1 MATLILTAVGTVLGG
16 PIGAAIGA
24 IAGQAIDRNII
35 FKPKGRQGPRLTELA
50 VQTSSYGTPIP
61 LLFGTMRVA
70 GTVIWSTD
78 LIESKSTSGGKGQP
92 GVTNYSY
99 SASFAVLVSGR
110 AISGIG
116 RIWADGKLLRG
127 AAGDFKTATGFR
139 VHLGDEAQPVDPL
152 IAAAEGIGM
161 ANAHRGQAYAVFE
174 NFQLADYGNRIPSL
188 TFEVIAD
195 PGPVAIGVIA
205 EAVSGGRVDGRAV
218 TQPVTGYS
226 AYGDSLRG
234 VLESLAS
241 VSGAWFAPDGARL
254 AMRDSAGDGPEISD
268 MGADSW
274 ALGSSAPGGSSPQLR
289 HGAFRRRSV
298 AAIDTVPQTVTV
310 AHYDPARDYQTGL
323 QRARRPGAGR
333 RNERIDVPAAINGS
347 VAKAIAAR
355 AIARAEAGRER
366 REIAL
371 DWSALG
377 IAPGQTVTLADAPG
391 RWRVSGWSLEAM
403 VLQLRLVR
411 LDCRVGVETSATS
424 GRVLASADSLHGPT
438 ILHVFEAP
446 VLDDAVLT
454 TPRLLVAAAGES
466 PGWRRAAL
474 LLSSDGGMRWTAAG
488 ETALPATLGV
498 VASPVCRAPATLRDL
513 TGSVEVILA
522 HDGMVLASADDAAM
536 DAGANLAL
544 LGDELIQFGMAEQ
557 HGARRWRLS
566 RLLRGRR
573 GTERA
578 AGSQAIGDRFIL
590 IEPDTVKPIEIAV
603 ASIGRP
609 LQLLASGIGDLAG
622 PVAATIVPGG
632 YSVRPPAPTHLHAE
646 PTEQGMRITWVRRSR
661 AGWRWIDGVDTPL
674 VEEQEAYRLVISPP
688 GGIPQALDLLE
699 PTCLIPANI
708 ALSGTMIDVRQRGF
722 AGESLPD
729 TLILT

>member
-1 MATLILTAVGTVLGG
+1 MATLVLTVVGTVLGG

-24 IAGQAIDRNII
+24 LAGQAIDRNIL

-61 LLFGTMRVA
+61 LQFGTMRVA

-99 SASFAVLVSGR
+99 SASFAVLLSGR

-127 AAGDFKTATGFR
+127 AAGDFKTSTGFR

-152 IAAAEGIGM
+152 IAAAEGNGL
-161 ANAHRGQAYAVFE
+161 APAHRGQAYAVFE
-174 NFQLADYGNRIPSL
+174 NFQLADFGNRLPSL

-205 EAVSGGRVDGRAV
+205 EAVSSGRVDGRAV
-218 TQPVTGYS
+218 TQAVTGYS
-226 AYGDSLRG
+226 AYGDSVRG

-241 VSGAWFAPDGARL
+241 ISGAWFAPTGGRL
-254 AMRDSAGDGPEISD
+254 VMRDSAVAGPMISD
-268 MGADSW
+268 MGAESW
-274 ALGSSAPGGSSPQLR
+274 AFGSSASGGSSHLPR
-289 HGAFRRRSV
+289 HGARRRRSV
-298 AAIDTVPQTVTV
+298 SAIDTVPQTVTV
-310 AHYDPARDYQTGL
+310 AHYDPARDYQTGV
-323 QRARRPGAGR
+323 QRARRPGAGNR
-333 RNERIDVPAAINGS
+333 SERIELPAAMDGR
-347 VAKAIAAR
+347 VAKAIAVR
-355 AIARAEAGRER
+355 AIALAEAGRER

-377 IAPGQTVTLADAPG
+377 IAPGQSVTLADAPG
-391 RWRVSGWSLEAM
+391 SWRVSGWSLEAM
-403 VLQLRLVR
+403 VLQLRLIR
-411 LDCRVGVETSATS
+411 LDGGVGVETSASS
-424 GRVLASADSLHGPT
+424 GRVLASTDSLHGPT
-438 ILHVFEAP
+438 ILHVFDAP

-474 LLSSDGGMRWTAAG
+474 LLSSDGGMRWIAAG

-498 VASPVCRAPATLRDL
+498 VASHVHWAPATLRDL
-513 TGSVEVILA
+513 TGSVDVVLA
-522 HDGMVLASADDAAM
+522 HDGMALAGADDAAL

-544 LGDELIQFGMAEQ
+544 LGDELIQFGIAEQ

-590 IEPDTVKPIEIAV
+590 IEPDTVKPIDIAV

-609 LQLLASGIGDLAG
+609 LQLMASGIGDLTG

-632 YSVRPPAPTHLHAE
+632 LSVRPPVPVHLHVQ
-646 PTEQGMRITWVRRSR
+646 PTEEGMRITWVRRSR
-661 AGWRWIDGVDTPL
+661 AGWRWIDGVDAPL
-674 VEEQEAYRLVISPP
+674 IEEQEAYRLVISPP
-688 GGIPQALDLLE
+688 GGVPQALDMRE
-699 PTCLIPANI
+699 SSFLISNEFAQ
-708 ALSGTMIDVRQRGF
+708 SGTMIDVRQRGF
-722 AGESLPD
+722 AGESLPG
-729 TLILT
+729 TLTLT